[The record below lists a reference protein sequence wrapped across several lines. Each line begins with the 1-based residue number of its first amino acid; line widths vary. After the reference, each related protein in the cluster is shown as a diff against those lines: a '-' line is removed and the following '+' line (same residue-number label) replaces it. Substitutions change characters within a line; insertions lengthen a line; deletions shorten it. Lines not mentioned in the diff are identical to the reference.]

1 MLRPQAR
8 PGVAQRIETAYAR
21 QGAVGATEHIAEV
34 RKAREDAAQLRKEKR
49 KSNAASKAAVKAPQ
63 GPAHKKAKRNPT
75 VEKSKARPSPTSA
88 VVTILQTNHKP
99 VQLHSASAAC
109 RGIDSE
115 ETVLGMAKIL
125 LTLMD
130 KSAQG
135 QRNQRDHSIA
145 DRTERGCRFFQ
156 ISYARKTLCQV
167 TVKSLGRWAAKS
179 ELLAKGLVECHVL
192 GFGKEQLELAKKRL
206 RGSAKILPRPHAR

>member
-8 PGVAQRIETAYAR
+8 PGVAQRIETAYAH
-21 QGAVGATEHIAEV
+21 QGVAGATEHKAEL
-34 RKAREDAAQLRKEKR
+34 RKAREDATEKR
-49 KSNAASKAAVKAPQ
+49 NSNAASKAAVKAPQ

-145 DRTERGCRFFQ
+145 DRTERGCRFPRL
-156 ISYARKTLCQV
+156 SMRGKLC
-167 TVKSLGRWAAKS
+167 TKCR
-179 ELLAKGLVECHVL
+179 
-192 GFGKEQLELAKKRL
+192 
-206 RGSAKILPRPHAR
+206 